1 MRFIFITFV
10 LIFLSTKS
18 NSQSVM
24 DCNPIRLTL
33 DNLDQDIDFGGGS
46 NDCGFTSTNYSPKRN
61 CRLVAIKMV
70 KTVNGVQV
78 PRYVHTITFQWP
90 LQIPSGISNY
100 PNRRFLEL
108 YNIASNPQRHM
119 PTQFEHQV
127 NIRNPAPAGDYLMI
141 MVCPG
146 TESGPM
152 KGRFS
157 GPINA
162 QPVEQPPSPIASIQ
176 STDGI
181 TTHHSVNFQSRS
193 DRFYRSFYS
202 GELCNN
208 YWLPSQY
215 GSDWVQG
222 TGSEIQLRTD
232 FVPWKRQFQFRVIE
246 ATAQRDPAGAWTGM
260 DLGHGGTPL
269 THSYDP
275 TKTCD
280 AFLNQL
286 ALLNGPSI
294 ITSTNSNPND
304 ADGDGYPFSA
314 DCNDGNPNIHPG
326 ATEIPN
332 NSIDEDCNGSDL
344 ITNTGTTG
352 NGNTNTSGSNNN
364 TVTTNQNIAIVK
376 KGQHAYF
383 CANNSSNIWTYKGTS
398 PVTCPQGST
407 CKWINLHEVSTKKGP
422 LQKEPEG
429 RINLT
434 QLDAFLRSAGYNFE
448 GNAAICPDGSIRNKN
463 LCPECTLTKP
473 SNKCRVIVIS
483 NCRG

>member
-1 MRFIFITFV
+1 MRFIFISFV
-10 LIFLSTKS
+10 LIFLSSKS

-24 DCNPIRLTL
+24 GCNPMRLTL
-33 DNLDQDIDFGGGS
+33 DNLDQDIDFSGGS

-61 CRLVAIKMV
+61 CRLVALKMV

-78 PRYVHTITFQWP
+78 PRFVHTITFQWP
-90 LQIPSGISNY
+90 LQIPSGMSNY
-100 PNRRFLEL
+100 PNRRFVEL

-152 KGRFS
+152 KGRFT

-162 QPVEQPPSPIASIQ
+162 QPVEQPPSPIASLQ
-176 STDGI
+176 STDGLA
-181 TTHHSVNFQSRS
+181 THHSVNFQSRS
-193 DRFYRSFYS
+193 DRYYRSFYS

-215 GSDWVQG
+215 GSDWVPG
-222 TGSEIQLRTD
+222 TGSEMDLRTD

-246 ATAQRDPAGAWTGM
+246 ATAQRDPAGVWTGM

-269 THSYDP
+269 TQPYDP

-286 ALLNGPSI
+286 TLSNAGSN
-294 ITSTNSNPND
+294 TSFGGTSN
-304 ADGDGYPFSA
+304 
-314 DCNDGNPNIHPG
+314 
-326 ATEIPN
+326 TEN
-332 NSIDEDCNGSDL
+332 NN
-344 ITNTGTTG
+344 NN
-352 NGNTNTSGSNNN
+352 NGNTNTANAPS
-364 TVTTNQNIAIVK
+364 QNIATVK

-383 CANNSSNIWTYKGTS
+383 CADNSTNVWTYKGNS
-398 PVTCPQGST
+398 HVPCPQGST
-407 CKWINLHEVSTKKGP
+407 CKWINLHEGSTIKGP
-422 LQKEPEG
+422 LQKAPEG

-434 QLDAFLRSAGYNFE
+434 QLDIFLRSAGFNFE
-448 GNAAICPDGSIRNKN
+448 GNAAICPDGTISTTN
-463 LCPECTLTKP
+463 LCPECTMTKP

-483 NCRG
+483 TCRG

>member
-10 LIFLSTKS
+10 LIFLNTKS

-46 NDCGFTSTNYSPKRN
+46 NDCGFTSNNYGAKRN
-61 CRLVAIKMV
+61 CRLVALQMV

-90 LQIPSGISNY
+90 LQIPSGMSNY
-100 PNRRFLEL
+100 PNRRFVEL

-176 STDGI
+176 STDGL

-193 DRFYRSFYS
+193 DRYYHSFRS

-208 YWLPSQY
+208 YWICCQY
-215 GSDWVQG
+215 DDNWVQG
-222 TGSEIQLRTD
+222 NGNLLELRSD
-232 FVPWKRQFQFRVIE
+232 YVPWRSQFQFRVIE

-260 DLGHGGTPL
+260 DIGHGGTPV
-269 THSYDP
+269 THPYDP
-275 TKTCD
+275 NKTCD

-286 ALLNGPSI
+286 ALTNGGSH
-294 ITSTNSNPND
+294 TSSGGTSNS
-304 ADGDGYPFSA
+304 
-314 DCNDGNPNIHPG
+314 GNNN
-326 ATEIPN
+326 N
-332 NSIDEDCNGSDL
+332 NS
-344 ITNTGTTG
+344 
-352 NGNTNTSGSNNN
+352 GNTNTGNSPS
-364 TVTTNQNIAIVK
+364 QNIAVVK

-383 CANNSSNIWTYKGTS
+383 CANNSTNVWTYKGNS

-407 CKWINLHEVSTKKGP
+407 CKWINLHEGSTIKGP
-422 LQKEPEG
+422 LQKAPEG

-434 QLDAFLRSAGYNFE
+434 QLDIFLSSAGFNFE
-448 GNAAICPDGSIRNKN
+448 GNAAICPDGTIRNTN
-463 LCPECTLTKP
+463 LCPECTMTKP

-483 NCRG
+483 TCRG